1 MTKRFCAI
9 FLTVLLATSLFGFS
23 SKSVGLTSSDI
34 KAFIDNFDELDS
46 IMEESLDFETNV
58 DIENFTLAEIMA
70 LIPAE
75 NNKKACKELNKLGI
89 SGSNALEKVFAIS
102 YGVSY
107 NYIKSMLDLLK
118 LFAEEGDD
126 SLEEM
131 DSYIASY
138 ENSIS
143 EADLKVIDEY
153 NDELF
158 SLLGWDSDGG
168 SSDIDWSDYDY
179 DWDDDDYDYDW
190 GDYDYDWG
198 DYDDYDWSDYDWG
211 DWDYEYSEEEELDSE
226 TGVAFLKSLIPSL
239 NSKSGS
245 ADFLYKTI
253 KPGTYTKI
261 KETDENAFMFQKEW
275 DGSKYPELSVS
286 EFCISIGYKDPTDPE
301 ASWNDMVYKYY
312 YLDGTTELYKATIRG
327 TDYYER
333 VLKTKQ
339 YGTIRIWVDG
349 TNLGSGEDAYYSND
363 IYAVLSIGDY
373 IIEGVAFVPAG

>member
-143 EADLKVIDEY
+143 ETDLKVIDEY

-190 GDYDYDWG
+190 DDYDWG
-198 DYDDYDWSDYDWG
+198 DYDDYDWSDYDW
-211 DWDYEYSEEEELDSE
+211 DDEEYFTEEEELDSE

-245 ADFLYKTI
+245 ANFLYKTI

>member
-143 EADLKVIDEY
+143 ETDLKVIDEY

-190 GDYDYDWG
+190 DDYDWG
-198 DYDDYDWSDYDWG
+198 DYDDYDWSDYDW
-211 DWDYEYSEEEELDSE
+211 DDEEYFTEEEELDSE
-226 TGVAFLKSLIPSL
+226 TGVAFLKALIPSL

-245 ADFLYKTI
+245 ANFLYKTI

>member
-9 FLTVLLATSLFGFS
+9 FLTVLLAASLFGFS

-34 KAFIDNFDELDS
+34 KAFIDKFDELDS
-46 IMEESLDFETNV
+46 IMEESLDFETSV

-190 GDYDYDWG
+190 GDYAW
-198 DYDDYDWSDYDWG
+198 DDYDWSDYDY
-211 DWDYEYSEEEELDSE
+211 DWDDEEYFTEEEEEDSV
-226 TGVAFLKSLIPSL
+226 TGVAFLKELIPSL
-239 NSKSGS
+239 HTRSGS
-245 ADFLYKTI
+245 SDFLYKTI

-261 KETDENAFMFQKEW
+261 KETDENAFMFQKIW
-275 DGSKYPELSVS
+275 NGSKYPEISVS
-286 EFCISIGYKDPTDPE
+286 DYCIYIAYKDPTDPE
-301 ASWNDMVYKYY
+301 AGWDYMVYKYY
-312 YLDGTTELYKATIRG
+312 YIDGTTELYKATIRG